1 MAHWLDYSFL
11 KWGVVILLGNFKKNL
26 CPWDYNIVWK
36 YVDMKKGAIAM
47 EMKAVIMECETK
59 RPCEKKVTS
68 G

>member
-1 MAHWLDYSFL
+1 MD
-11 KWGVVILLGNFKKNL
+11 
-26 CPWDYNIVWK
+26 CNIVRK

-47 EMKAVIMECETK
+47 EIKAVMMECETK

>member
-1 MAHWLDYSFL
+1 MDCS
-11 KWGVVILLGNFKKNL
+11 
-26 CPWDYNIVWK
+26 IVRK

-47 EMKAVIMECETK
+47 EIKAVMMECETK